1 MKSKPIVEY
10 LGEPFFQRVNLD
22 EYYNN
27 ENPMFIARVYCINH
41 PVLGS
46 QDIRTSL
53 IISRNLDNGDFETR
67 NTIYRQ
73 TL

>member
-10 LGEPFFQRVNLD
+10 LGKPFFQRVNLD
-22 EYYNN
+22 EHDDDESN
-27 ENPMFIARVYCINH
+27 EFIAHVYCINH
-41 PVLGS
+41 PILGS

>member
-1 MKSKPIVEY
+1 MISKPIVEY
-10 LGEPFFQRVNLD
+10 LGEPFFQHMGEND
-22 EYYNN
+22 N
-27 ENPMFIARVYCINH
+27 EKPMFIARVYCINH
-41 PVLGS
+41 PILGS

-73 TL
+73 TV